1 MSFLS
6 LSEAIGT
13 SSVFFIFAGMSSLG
27 MLHTYFLVPETKGKS
42 LEEIQVSTYRFMAL
56 YVGTHY
62 SI

>member
-42 LEEIQVSTYRFMAL
+42 LEEIQVYISIW
-56 YVGTHY
+56 VGTPY
-62 SI
+62 SV